1 MKRSTLLLLVLCM
14 LTIQLSAQ
22 HKNPEKEKQA
32 AQQATKPSTTSLEK
46 IITQKSDSYV
56 VTNENVSKKSG
67 IRHVYL
73 RQAIN
78 GLEVYG
84 TESSVHFDKTGKVLT
99 EHNKF
104 LADVQA
110 TLKNSAQG
118 IDARAAIA
126 AVANQMGYKISN
138 LQEIKSI
145 GGKNKA
151 AVFNKADISLVDI
164 PVKLMYY
171 YREGIGTQLV
181 WELSIAE
188 KTSTDWWNFRVD
200 AVTGKIIDKENWT
213 VSCNIMDGHNEHFH
227 GEEAV
232 AIPTMIGPL
241 NENEATKK
249 YNKTSKNIV
258 SEVVPALVGGYRVY
272 AMPTESP
279 NHGPRT
285 LQNNPDNATAS
296 PFGWHDTNG
305 VAGPEFTVTTGNNV
319 DAHKGS
325 DRPDGTASLI
335 FDFPI
340 DLNQNPASN
349 TAPYI
354 TNLFYW
360 NNIVH
365 DVLYQYGFDEVSGNF
380 QENNYGNGGAGSDSV
395 NANAQASG
403 NCNANFGTPADGS
416 NPTMNMFLCNNST
429 PSHDGDLDA
438 GVIVHEYGHGV
449 SNRLT
454 GGPSNVG
461 CLNNQEQMGEG
472 WSDIYG
478 LILTIEPGDTGT
490 DARGVGTYL
499 LGQPITGNGVRT
511 QRYSTDFAVNN
522 HTYNDIITAVAP
534 HGVGEVWA
542 TMLWD
547 MTWGIIGTD
556 GFDPDVYNGTA
567 GNNVSL
573 ALITEGLKLQ
583 PCSPG
588 FVDGR
593 DAILAAD
600 QALYGG
606 AHICTIWEAFAR
618 RGLGYSAN
626 QGSSGSKTDG
636 TEAFDLPPTFSGL
649 DTVDE
654 VCLSDGIQTG
664 LSGGNPNGG
673 VYSGA
678 GVTDDGNGMTFTFDP
693 TVGGP
698 GLVTVTYT
706 VNDFCTGTPT
716 AITDD
721 INVTNDPPEIVCM
734 GSGNIPM
741 TGSQSSSPGTAIPDN
756 NPTGVTVTMNVT
768 ENVSMTDLDVN
779 LNISHTW
786 VGDLIVTIKS
796 PTGTIA
802 TIIDRPG
809 VPATTFGCD
818 GNNIVATLDDEAAAP
833 VENVCA
839 GSVPTISG
847 SFTPNNPLSIFDG
860 ENTMGI
866 WELTVSD
873 NVGSDTGTINSWGI
887 DYDYEV
893 IAPVLDVTLDGSG
906 NATVNAEDL
915 LYSVSVDCGGYTVLA
930 GSPLAATVSFTCS
943 DTGLNTVAVEV
954 TNDNGAVST
963 CSAIVNVI
971 GSGGGGGGPFVCP
984 GDITQDND
992 PGICGAVVTYTVES
1006 PSGGCGGGS
1015 GPLAT
1020 GVATLELI
1028 SSAGGTGNRSGVSY
1042 NPSAD
1047 RYYSVNAG
1055 SSGYPVDC
1063 FDGTTGAIISNITS
1077 GFDYRGAWWNPSLNQ
1092 SEGNGFDIAGVV
1104 LTNLAGDCPNGT
1116 TTPILPVN
1124 QPDGQSCGDLDY
1136 DNNEII
1142 YYNASSITQVDRAT
1156 GTTNATLAL
1165 SGTPGGSAYALNSVG
1180 YTGVVGYEYAI
1191 YDNTTQSVHLYDRA
1205 TGAYAAAS
1213 SIGLTTTNYGF
1224 AYENGQAWIYNN
1236 NRWNGFTIFAAASGT
1251 ITQTAGLP
1259 SGSTFPVGT
1268 TTNTFEYDDGI
1279 NPVQT
1284 CSFDVTINDAEVPV
1298 ITCPGDITVDNDPGV
1313 CGALVNY
1320 TVTTSDNCSSGSSNS
1335 ITYTYTGSVETF
1347 TVPPGVTSISIEA
1360 WGASGQD
1367 FTVEQYT
1374 PSTGGLGGYASG
1386 DLTVTPGDIISIY
1399 VGGAGADNSAGYNG
1413 GGLGGYG
1420 TPSDGWA
1427 GRAGSGGGASDVR
1440 IGAATLTDR
1449 VLVAGGGGGGG
1460 RDYVNG
1466 TCQPCGMGGNGGDG
1480 GALIG
1485 IDGQDPTDP
1494 IYGFYFNPGAAGK
1507 GGTQATGGAGGDGP
1521 QGPDGMP
1528 GVLGVGGIGID
1539 GVYSLASGGGGGG
1552 YYGGGSGAGAD
1563 TGSGAAGAGGAGGSS
1578 YIDGVDNGVTLA
1590 GVRSGDGEIVIS
1602 YETLLLTQTA
1612 GLPSGSTFPVG
1623 TTTNTFVVTDGAG
1636 NTATCSFDVIVN
1648 DVEVPAITCP
1658 GNITQD
1664 NDPGICG
1671 AVITYT
1677 APVGT
1682 DNCSG
1687 STTVQTAGL
1696 ASGATFPVGTTTNTF
1711 VVTDASGNTATCS
1724 FDITINDNEAPVANC
1739 AAPFTIQLDANGM
1752 ASITATDID
1761 NGSTDNCA
1769 IASTSIDVTD
1779 FTCADV
1785 GPNTVTLTVTD
1796 VNGNS
1801 STCTT
1806 VVTVEDNVAPIAV
1819 CQNITVY
1826 LDATGNVSIVAG
1838 DVDGGSTDACGIANT
1853 SIDIT
1858 DFTCA
1863 DLGPNNVT
1871 LTVTDVNGNTSTCI
1885 AVVTVED
1892 DIPPTIACPADV
1904 TANTD
1909 LGMCSAIVNFPMA
1922 IGFDNCS
1929 VTVSQTGGLASGS
1942 AFPVGVNTVEFTAT
1956 DGSGNTAVC
1965 SFTITVVDNE
1975 APTMVCQNI
1984 TIQLDEFGNAS
1995 ITAAD
2000 VDGGSTDNCGIAS
2013 MSVSPSTFDCS
2024 DVGDNPVVLTVTD
2037 IHGNSN
2043 TCTAIVTVEDV
2054 TPPVAVCQNITVELD
2069 PVTGTV
2075 TITGADVDGGS
2086 TDACGIGSYDLDID
2100 TFDCSNIGDNTV
2112 VLTVTDV
2119 NGNVS
2124 TCTAIVTV
2132 EDNTNP
2138 ELVCQDFTLE
2148 LGPDGTAM
2156 LDPNDVI
2163 ASNTDNCG
2171 IATVAVDINEFS
2183 CADIGTPVTVQVF
2196 ASDVN
2201 GNLSTCT
2208 AVVTVVDLLAPVLTC
2223 PADQTVDPGPGNLFY
2238 IVPDYFATG
2247 EATAIDNCTDP
2258 VTILSQSPAAGTPLS
2273 DGVYTITLTAED
2285 EYGNVSTCTFELTIE
2300 SILGVGDHSNDFGSL
2315 QMYPN
2320 PAKNTVTIGN
2330 PQSLSLESLSIF
2342 DIRGRMVKS
2351 IDLRSMGTQ
2360 KTIDVSEMAA
2370 ATYLVIIQGENGQT
2384 TKRLIKE

>member
-1 MKRSTLLLLVLCM
+1 MKKSKLLLMLFCM
-14 LTIQLSAQ
+14 LTLQLSAQ

-32 AQQATKPSTTSLEK
+32 AQQATKASTASLEK
-46 IITQKSDSYV
+46 LIAQKSNAYV

-110 TLKNSAQG
+110 TLKNSVQG

-241 NENEATKK
+241 NEKEATKK

-258 SEVVPALVGGYRVY
+258 SEVAPALVGGYRVY

-325 DRPDGTASLI
+325 DRPNGTAALI
-335 FDFPI
+335 FDFAI
-340 DLNQNPASN
+340 DLNQNPALN

-567 GNNVSL
+567 GNNVALS
-573 ALITEGLKLQ
+573 LITEGLKLQ

-593 DAILAAD
+593 DAIIAAD

-649 DTVDE
+649 DTIDE

-768 ENVSMTDLDVN
+768 ENVSITDLDVN

-796 PTGTIA
+796 PAGTTA
-802 TIIDRPG
+802 TIVDRPG
-809 VPATTFGCD
+809 RTTTGAGCS
-818 GNNIVATLDDEAAAP
+818 GNDILATLDDEAATP

-839 GSVPTISG
+839 ASVPTING

-860 ENTMGI
+860 ESTMGL

-873 NVGSDTGTINSWGI
+873 NAGADTGTINSWGI
-887 DYDYEV
+887 DYDYE
-893 IAPVLDVTLDGSG
+893 ITAPVLDVTLDSSG

-930 GSPLAATVSFTCS
+930 GSPLAATVSFNCS
-943 DTGLNTVAVEV
+943 DTGLNTVPVEV
-954 TNDNGAVST
+954 TNDSGATAT

-971 GSGGGGGGPFVCP
+971 GGGGGGPSSIICP
-984 GDITQDND
+984 SDISQDND
-992 PGICGAVVTYTVES
+992 LGVCEAAVTVPQPTVTNGCSGSESALNFDGVNDQVDMPLPTVFDDIANNDITIEVWVNPQTAVFS
-1006 PSGGCGGGS
+1006 RILFAQKTASNFMSLSYSGS
-1015 GPLAT
+1015 GQIFFYINNTIGVNTNTSIPLNT
-1020 GVATLELI
+1020 WTHVA
-1028 SSAGGTGNRSGVSY
+1028 AR
-1042 NPSAD
+1042 
-1047 RYYSVNAG
+1047 
-1055 SSGYPVDC
+1055 
-1063 FDGTTGAIISNITS
+1063 
-1077 GFDYRGAWWNPSLNQ
+1077 W
-1092 SEGNGFDIAGVV
+1092 
-1104 LTNLAGDCPNGT
+1104 
-1116 TTPILPVN
+1116 
-1124 QPDGQSCGDLDY
+1124 
-1136 DNNEII
+1136 
-1142 YYNASSITQVDRAT
+1142 
-1156 GTTNATLAL
+1156 NAT
-1165 SGTPGGSAYALNSVG
+1165 
-1180 YTGVVGYEYAI
+1180 
-1191 YDNTTQSVHLYDRA
+1191 
-1205 TGAYAAAS
+1205 
-1213 SIGLTTTNYGF
+1213 
-1224 AYENGQAWIYNN
+1224 
-1236 NRWNGFTIFAAASGT
+1236 
-1251 ITQTAGLP
+1251 TQTADVFFNGVIQVTLNGGSSTTGTDNKMTIGSRTNSAQFFPGTLDEIRIWDILRSDMEIFTDFNSCVSETASGLVAYYKLDDNT
-1259 SGSTFPVGT
+1259 GSTIVSDSTVNGYDGTLVNMDPATDWVNGQVSCNSYTLVNDYNNSADASDTYPVGT
-1268 TTNTFEYDDGI
+1268 TTVLWSLLDG
-1279 NPVQT
+1279 
-1284 CSFDVTINDAEVPV
+1284 
-1298 ITCPGDITVDNDPGV
+1298 
-1313 CGALVNY
+1313 
-1320 TVTTSDNCSSGSSNS
+1320 
-1335 ITYTYTGSVETF
+1335 
-1347 TVPPGVTSISIEA
+1347 
-1360 WGASGQD
+1360 
-1367 FTVEQYT
+1367 
-1374 PSTGGLGGYASG
+1374 
-1386 DLTVTPGDIISIY
+1386 
-1399 VGGAGADNSAGYNG
+1399 
-1413 GGLGGYG
+1413 
-1420 TPSDGWA
+1420 
-1427 GRAGSGGGASDVR
+1427 
-1440 IGAATLTDR
+1440 
-1449 VLVAGGGGGGG
+1449 
-1460 RDYVNG
+1460 
-1466 TCQPCGMGGNGGDG
+1466 
-1480 GALIG
+1480 
-1485 IDGQDPTDP
+1485 
-1494 IYGFYFNPGAAGK
+1494 
-1507 GGTQATGGAGGDGP
+1507 
-1521 QGPDGMP
+1521 
-1528 GVLGVGGIGID
+1528 
-1539 GVYSLASGGGGGG
+1539 
-1552 YYGGGSGAGAD
+1552 
-1563 TGSGAAGAGGAGGSS
+1563 
-1578 YIDGVDNGVTLA
+1578 
-1590 GVRSGDGEIVIS
+1590 
-1602 YETLLLTQTA
+1602 
-1612 GLPSGSTFPVG
+1612 
-1623 TTTNTFVVTDGAG
+1623 
-1636 NTATCSFDVIVN
+1636 
-1648 DVEVPAITCP
+1648 
-1658 GNITQD
+1658 
-1664 NDPGICG
+1664 
-1671 AVITYT
+1671 
-1677 APVGT
+1677 
-1682 DNCSG
+1682 
-1687 STTVQTAGL
+1687 
-1696 ASGATFPVGTTTNTF
+1696 
-1711 VVTDASGNTATCS
+1711 SGNTIDSCS
-1724 FDITINDNEAPVANC
+1724 MDITINDNEAPVANC
-1739 AAPFTIQLDANGM
+1739 AAPFTVQLDANGM
-1752 ASITATDID
+1752 ASITAADVD
-1761 NGSTDNCA
+1761 NGSADNCA
-1769 IASTSIDVTD
+1769 VASTSIDVTD

-1806 VVTVEDNVAPIAV
+1806 VVTVEDNVAPTAV
-1819 CQNITVY
+1819 CQNITVF
-1826 LDATGNVSIVAG
+1826 LDATGNVSIAAA
-1838 DVDGGSTDACGIANT
+1838 DVDGGSTDACGIATT

-1892 DIPPTIACPADV
+1892 DIPPTIACPADITV
-1904 TANTD
+1904 NNDA
-1909 LGMCSAIVNFPMA
+1909 GMCGAIVNFPVA
-1922 IGFDNCS
+1922 AGFDNCS

-1956 DGSGNTAVC
+1956 DGSGNTEVC
-1965 SFTITVVDNE
+1965 SFTVTVVDNE

-1995 ITAAD
+1995 IIAAD
-2000 VDGGSTDNCGIAS
+2000 VDGGSIDNCGIAS
-2013 MSVSPSTFDCS
+2013 LSVSPSTFDCS

-2054 TPPVAVCQNITVELD
+2054 TPPLAVCQNITVELD
-2069 PVTGTV
+2069 PVTGTI
-2075 TITGADVDGGS
+2075 TITGADLDGGS
-2086 TDACGIGSYDLDID
+2086 TDACGIDTYTLDID
-2100 TFDCSNIGDNTV
+2100 TFDCSNVGENTV

-2119 NGNVS
+2119 NGNIS

-2148 LGPDGTAM
+2148 LGADGTAT

-2171 IATVAVDINEFS
+2171 IGTIAVDITEFS
-2183 CADIGTPVTVQVF
+2183 CADIGAPITVQVF

-2208 AVVTVVDLLAPVLTC
+2208 AVVTVVDLLAPEITC
-2223 PADQTVDPGPGNLFY
+2223 PADQTVDPGAGNLFY
-2238 IVPDYFATG
+2238 ILPDYFATG

-2258 VTILSQSPAAGTPLS
+2258 VTILSQDPVAGTPLS

-2285 EYGNVSTCTFELTIE
+2285 EYGNISTCTFELTVMTV
-2300 SILGVGDHSNDFGSL
+2300 LGADDHNAGLGSV

-2320 PAKNTVTIGN
+2320 PAKHTVMIGN
-2330 PQSLSLESLSIF
+2330 PASLSLENLRIF
-2342 DIRGRMVKS
+2342 DIRGRMVKT
-2351 IDLRSMGTQ
+2351 IDLRNMGAE
-2360 KTIDVSEMAA
+2360 KAIDVSEMAS
-2370 ATYLVIIQGENGQT
+2370 ATYLVVIQSENGEI

>member
-1 MKRSTLLLLVLCM
+1 
-14 LTIQLSAQ
+14 
-22 HKNPEKEKQA
+22 
-32 AQQATKPSTTSLEK
+32 
-46 IITQKSDSYV
+46 
-56 VTNENVSKKSG
+56 
-67 IRHVYL
+67 
-73 RQAIN
+73 
-78 GLEVYG
+78 
-84 TESSVHFDKTGKVLT
+84 
-99 EHNKF
+99 
-104 LADVQA
+104 
-110 TLKNSAQG
+110 
-118 IDARAAIA
+118 
-126 AVANQMGYKISN
+126 
-138 LQEIKSI
+138 
-145 GGKNKA
+145 
-151 AVFNKADISLVDI
+151 
-164 PVKLMYY
+164 
-171 YREGIGTQLV
+171 
-181 WELSIAE
+181 
-188 KTSTDWWNFRVD
+188 
-200 AVTGKIIDKENWT
+200 
-213 VSCNIMDGHNEHFH
+213 
-227 GEEAV
+227 
-232 AIPTMIGPL
+232 
-241 NENEATKK
+241 
-249 YNKTSKNIV
+249 
-258 SEVVPALVGGYRVY
+258 
-272 AMPTESP
+272 
-279 NHGPRT
+279 
-285 LQNNPDNATAS
+285 
-296 PFGWHDTNG
+296 
-305 VAGPEFTVTTGNNV
+305 
-319 DAHKGS
+319 
-325 DRPDGTASLI
+325 
-335 FDFPI
+335 
-340 DLNQNPASN
+340 
-349 TAPYI
+349 
-354 TNLFYW
+354 
-360 NNIVH
+360 
-365 DVLYQYGFDEVSGNF
+365 LYQYGFDEVSGNF

-567 GNNVSL
+567 GNNVALS
-573 ALITEGLKLQ
+573 LITEGLKLQ

-593 DAILAAD
+593 DAIIAAD

-649 DTVDE
+649 DTIDE

-768 ENVSMTDLDVN
+768 ENVSITDLDVN

-796 PTGTIA
+796 PAGTTA
-802 TIIDRPG
+802 TIVDRPG
-809 VPATTFGCD
+809 RTTTGAGCS
-818 GNNIVATLDDEAAAP
+818 GNDILATLDDEAATP

-839 GSVPTISG
+839 ASVPTING

-860 ENTMGI
+860 ESTMGL

-873 NVGSDTGTINSWGI
+873 NAGADTGTINSWGI
-887 DYDYEV
+887 DYDYE
-893 IAPVLDVTLDGSG
+893 ITAPVLDVTLDSSG

-930 GSPLAATVSFTCS
+930 GSPLAATVSFNCS
-943 DTGLNTVAVEV
+943 DTGLNTVPVEV
-954 TNDNGAVST
+954 TNDSGATAT

-971 GSGGGGGGPFVCP
+971 GGGGGGPSSIICP
-984 GDITQDND
+984 SDISQDND
-992 PGICGAVVTYTVES
+992 LGVCEAAVTVPQPTVTNGCSGSESALNFDGVNDQVDMPLPTVFDDIANNDITIEVWVNPQTAVFS
-1006 PSGGCGGGS
+1006 RILFAQKTASNFMSLSYSGSGQIFFYINNTIGVNTNTSIPLNTWTHVAARWNATTQTADVFFNGVIQVTLNGGS
-1015 GPLAT
+1015 STT
-1020 GVATLELI
+1020 GTDNKMTIGSRTNSAQFFPGTLDEIRIWDILRSDMEIFTDFNSCVSETASGLVAYYKLDDN
-1028 SSAGGTGNRSGVSY
+1028 TGSTIVSD
-1042 NPSAD
+1042 ST
-1047 RYYSVNAG
+1047 VN
-1055 SSGYPVDC
+1055 GY
-1063 FDGTTGAIISNITS
+1063 DGT
-1077 GFDYRGAWWNPSLNQ
+1077 L
-1092 SEGNGFDIAGVV
+1092 
-1104 LTNLAGDCPNGT
+1104 
-1116 TTPILPVN
+1116 VN
-1124 QPDGQSCGDLDY
+1124 MDP
-1136 DNNEII
+1136 
-1142 YYNASSITQVDRAT
+1142 AT
-1156 GTTNATLAL
+1156 DW
-1165 SGTPGGSAYALNSVG
+1165 V
-1180 YTGVVGYEYAI
+1180 
-1191 YDNTTQSVHLYDRA
+1191 
-1205 TGAYAAAS
+1205 
-1213 SIGLTTTNYGF
+1213 
-1224 AYENGQAWIYNN
+1224 NGQVSCNSYTLVNDYNN
-1236 NRWNGFTIFAAASGT
+1236 SSDASGT
-1251 ITQTAGLP
+1251 Y
-1259 SGSTFPVGT
+1259 PVGT
-1268 TTNTFEYDDGI
+1268 TTVLWSLLDG
-1279 NPVQT
+1279 
-1284 CSFDVTINDAEVPV
+1284 
-1298 ITCPGDITVDNDPGV
+1298 
-1313 CGALVNY
+1313 
-1320 TVTTSDNCSSGSSNS
+1320 
-1335 ITYTYTGSVETF
+1335 
-1347 TVPPGVTSISIEA
+1347 
-1360 WGASGQD
+1360 
-1367 FTVEQYT
+1367 
-1374 PSTGGLGGYASG
+1374 
-1386 DLTVTPGDIISIY
+1386 
-1399 VGGAGADNSAGYNG
+1399 
-1413 GGLGGYG
+1413 
-1420 TPSDGWA
+1420 
-1427 GRAGSGGGASDVR
+1427 
-1440 IGAATLTDR
+1440 
-1449 VLVAGGGGGGG
+1449 
-1460 RDYVNG
+1460 
-1466 TCQPCGMGGNGGDG
+1466 
-1480 GALIG
+1480 
-1485 IDGQDPTDP
+1485 
-1494 IYGFYFNPGAAGK
+1494 
-1507 GGTQATGGAGGDGP
+1507 
-1521 QGPDGMP
+1521 
-1528 GVLGVGGIGID
+1528 
-1539 GVYSLASGGGGGG
+1539 
-1552 YYGGGSGAGAD
+1552 
-1563 TGSGAAGAGGAGGSS
+1563 
-1578 YIDGVDNGVTLA
+1578 
-1590 GVRSGDGEIVIS
+1590 
-1602 YETLLLTQTA
+1602 
-1612 GLPSGSTFPVG
+1612 
-1623 TTTNTFVVTDGAG
+1623 
-1636 NTATCSFDVIVN
+1636 
-1648 DVEVPAITCP
+1648 
-1658 GNITQD
+1658 
-1664 NDPGICG
+1664 
-1671 AVITYT
+1671 
-1677 APVGT
+1677 
-1682 DNCSG
+1682 
-1687 STTVQTAGL
+1687 
-1696 ASGATFPVGTTTNTF
+1696 
-1711 VVTDASGNTATCS
+1711 SGNTIDSCS
-1724 FDITINDNEAPVANC
+1724 MDITINDNEAPVANC

-1752 ASITATDID
+1752 ASITAADVD
-1761 NGSTDNCA
+1761 NGSADNCA
-1769 IASTSIDVTD
+1769 VASTSIDVTD

-1806 VVTVEDNVAPIAV
+1806 VVTVEDNVAPTAV
-1819 CQNITVY
+1819 CQNITVF
-1826 LDATGNVSIVAG
+1826 LDATGNVSIAAA
-1838 DVDGGSTDACGIANT
+1838 DVDGGSADACGIATT

-1892 DIPPTIACPADV
+1892 DIPPTIACPADITV
-1904 TANTD
+1904 NNDA
-1909 LGMCSAIVNFPMA
+1909 GMCGAIVNFPVA
-1922 IGFDNCS
+1922 VGFDNCS

-1942 AFPVGVNTVEFTAT
+1942 AFPVGVSTVEFTAT
-1956 DGSGNTAVC
+1956 DGSGNTEVC

-1995 ITAAD
+1995 IIAAD
-2000 VDGGSTDNCGIAS
+2000 VDGGSIDNCGIAS
-2013 MSVSPSTFDCS
+2013 LSVSPSTFDCS

-2054 TPPVAVCQNITVELD
+2054 TPPLAVCQNITVELD
-2069 PVTGTV
+2069 PVTGTI
-2075 TITGADVDGGS
+2075 TITGADLDGGS
-2086 TDACGIGSYDLDID
+2086 TDACGIDTYTLDID
-2100 TFDCSNIGDNTV
+2100 TFDCSNVGENTV

-2119 NGNVS
+2119 NGNIS

-2148 LGPDGTAM
+2148 LGADGTAT

-2171 IATVAVDINEFS
+2171 IGTIAVDITEFS
-2183 CADIGTPVTVQVF
+2183 CADIGAPITVQVF

-2208 AVVTVVDLLAPVLTC
+2208 AVVTVVDLLAPEITC
-2223 PADQTVDPGPGNLFY
+2223 PADQTVDPGAGNLFY
-2238 IVPDYFATG
+2238 ILPDYFATG

-2258 VTILSQSPAAGTPLS
+2258 VTILSQDPVAGTPLS

-2285 EYGNVSTCTFELTIE
+2285 EYGNISTCTFELTVMTV
-2300 SILGVGDHSNDFGSL
+2300 LGADDHNAGLGSV

-2320 PAKNTVTIGN
+2320 PAKHTVMIGN
-2330 PQSLSLESLSIF
+2330 PASLSLENLRIF
-2342 DIRGRMVKS
+2342 DIRGRMVKT
-2351 IDLRSMGTQ
+2351 IDLRNMGAE
-2360 KTIDVSEMAA
+2360 KAIDVSEMAS
-2370 ATYLVIIQGENGQT
+2370 ATYLVVIQSENGEI

>member
-1 MKRSTLLLLVLCM
+1 MKKSKLLLMLFCM
-14 LTIQLSAQ
+14 LALQLSAQ

-32 AQQATKPSTTSLEK
+32 AQQATKPSTASLEK
-46 IITQKSDSYV
+46 LIAQKSNAYV
-56 VTNENVSKKSG
+56 VTNENVSKKSD

-99 EHNKF
+99 EHNNF
-104 LADVQA
+104 LTDVQA
-110 TLKNSAQG
+110 TLKNSSQG
-118 IDARAAIA
+118 LDARAAIA

-138 LQEIKSI
+138 LREIKSI

-171 YREGIGTQLV
+171 YREGVGTQLV

-241 NENEATKK
+241 NEKEATKK

-258 SEVVPALVGGYRVY
+258 SEVAPALVGGYRVY

-325 DRPDGTASLI
+325 DRPNGTAALI
-335 FDFPI
+335 FDFAI
-340 DLNQNPASN
+340 DLNQNPALN

-567 GNNVSL
+567 GNNVALS
-573 ALITEGLKLQ
+573 LITEGLKLQ

-593 DAILAAD
+593 DAIIAAD

-649 DTVDE
+649 DTIDE

-768 ENVSMTDLDVN
+768 ENVSITDLDVN

-796 PTGTIA
+796 PAGTTA
-802 TIIDRPG
+802 TIVDRPG
-809 VPATTFGCD
+809 RTTTGAGCS
-818 GNNIVATLDDEAAAP
+818 GNDILATLDDEAATP

-839 GSVPTISG
+839 ASVPTING

-860 ENTMGI
+860 ESTMGL

-873 NVGSDTGTINSWGI
+873 NAGADTGTINSWGI
-887 DYDYEV
+887 DYDYE
-893 IAPVLDVTLDGSG
+893 ITAPVLDVTLDSSG

-930 GSPLAATVSFTCS
+930 GSPLAATVSFNCS
-943 DTGLNTVAVEV
+943 DTGLNTVPVEV
-954 TNDNGAVST
+954 TNDSGATAT

-971 GSGGGGGGPFVCP
+971 GGGGGGPSSIICP
-984 GDITQDND
+984 SDISQDND
-992 PGICGAVVTYTVES
+992 LGVCEAAVTVPQPTVTNGCSGSESALNFDGVNDQVDMPLPTVFDDIANNDITIEVWVNPQTAVFS
-1006 PSGGCGGGS
+1006 RILFAQKTASNFMSLSYSGS
-1015 GPLAT
+1015 GQIFFYINNTIGVNTNTSIPLNT
-1020 GVATLELI
+1020 WTHVA
-1028 SSAGGTGNRSGVSY
+1028 AR
-1042 NPSAD
+1042 
-1047 RYYSVNAG
+1047 
-1055 SSGYPVDC
+1055 
-1063 FDGTTGAIISNITS
+1063 
-1077 GFDYRGAWWNPSLNQ
+1077 W
-1092 SEGNGFDIAGVV
+1092 
-1104 LTNLAGDCPNGT
+1104 
-1116 TTPILPVN
+1116 
-1124 QPDGQSCGDLDY
+1124 
-1136 DNNEII
+1136 
-1142 YYNASSITQVDRAT
+1142 
-1156 GTTNATLAL
+1156 NAT
-1165 SGTPGGSAYALNSVG
+1165 
-1180 YTGVVGYEYAI
+1180 
-1191 YDNTTQSVHLYDRA
+1191 
-1205 TGAYAAAS
+1205 
-1213 SIGLTTTNYGF
+1213 
-1224 AYENGQAWIYNN
+1224 
-1236 NRWNGFTIFAAASGT
+1236 
-1251 ITQTAGLP
+1251 TQTADVFFNGVIQVTLNGGSSTTGTDNKMTIGSRTNSAQFFPGTLDEIRIWDILRSDMEIFTDFNSCVSETASGLVAYYKLDDNT
-1259 SGSTFPVGT
+1259 GSTIVSDSTVSGYDGTLVNMDPATDWVNGQVSCNSYTLVNDYNNSADASDTYPVGT
-1268 TTNTFEYDDGI
+1268 TTVLWSLLDG
-1279 NPVQT
+1279 
-1284 CSFDVTINDAEVPV
+1284 
-1298 ITCPGDITVDNDPGV
+1298 
-1313 CGALVNY
+1313 
-1320 TVTTSDNCSSGSSNS
+1320 
-1335 ITYTYTGSVETF
+1335 
-1347 TVPPGVTSISIEA
+1347 
-1360 WGASGQD
+1360 
-1367 FTVEQYT
+1367 
-1374 PSTGGLGGYASG
+1374 
-1386 DLTVTPGDIISIY
+1386 
-1399 VGGAGADNSAGYNG
+1399 
-1413 GGLGGYG
+1413 
-1420 TPSDGWA
+1420 
-1427 GRAGSGGGASDVR
+1427 
-1440 IGAATLTDR
+1440 
-1449 VLVAGGGGGGG
+1449 
-1460 RDYVNG
+1460 
-1466 TCQPCGMGGNGGDG
+1466 
-1480 GALIG
+1480 
-1485 IDGQDPTDP
+1485 
-1494 IYGFYFNPGAAGK
+1494 
-1507 GGTQATGGAGGDGP
+1507 
-1521 QGPDGMP
+1521 
-1528 GVLGVGGIGID
+1528 
-1539 GVYSLASGGGGGG
+1539 
-1552 YYGGGSGAGAD
+1552 
-1563 TGSGAAGAGGAGGSS
+1563 
-1578 YIDGVDNGVTLA
+1578 
-1590 GVRSGDGEIVIS
+1590 
-1602 YETLLLTQTA
+1602 
-1612 GLPSGSTFPVG
+1612 
-1623 TTTNTFVVTDGAG
+1623 
-1636 NTATCSFDVIVN
+1636 
-1648 DVEVPAITCP
+1648 
-1658 GNITQD
+1658 
-1664 NDPGICG
+1664 
-1671 AVITYT
+1671 
-1677 APVGT
+1677 
-1682 DNCSG
+1682 
-1687 STTVQTAGL
+1687 
-1696 ASGATFPVGTTTNTF
+1696 
-1711 VVTDASGNTATCS
+1711 SGNTIDSCS
-1724 FDITINDNEAPVANC
+1724 MDITINDNEAPVANC
-1739 AAPFTIQLDANGM
+1739 AAPFTVQLDANGM
-1752 ASITATDID
+1752 ASITAADVD
-1761 NGSTDNCA
+1761 NGSADNCA
-1769 IASTSIDVTD
+1769 VASTSIDVTD

-1806 VVTVEDNVAPIAV
+1806 VVTVEDNVAPTAV
-1819 CQNITVY
+1819 CQNITVF
-1826 LDATGNVSIVAG
+1826 LDATGNVSIAAA
-1838 DVDGGSTDACGIANT
+1838 DVDGGSTDACGIATT

-1892 DIPPTIACPADV
+1892 DIPPTIACPADITV
-1904 TANTD
+1904 NNDA
-1909 LGMCSAIVNFPMA
+1909 GMCGAIVNFPVA
-1922 IGFDNCS
+1922 AGFDNCS

-1956 DGSGNTAVC
+1956 DGSGNTEVC
-1965 SFTITVVDNE
+1965 SFTVTVVDNE

-1995 ITAAD
+1995 IIAAD
-2000 VDGGSTDNCGIAS
+2000 VDGGSIDNCGIAS
-2013 MSVSPSTFDCS
+2013 LSVSPSTFDCS

-2054 TPPVAVCQNITVELD
+2054 TPPLAVCQNITVELD
-2069 PVTGTV
+2069 PVTGTI
-2075 TITGADVDGGS
+2075 TITGADLDGGS
-2086 TDACGIGSYDLDID
+2086 TDACGIDTYTLDID
-2100 TFDCSNIGDNTV
+2100 TFDCSNVGENTV

-2119 NGNVS
+2119 NGNIS

-2148 LGPDGTAM
+2148 LGADGTAT

-2171 IATVAVDINEFS
+2171 IGTIAVDITEFS
-2183 CADIGTPVTVQVF
+2183 CADIGAPITVQVF

-2208 AVVTVVDLLAPVLTC
+2208 AVVTVVDLLAPEITC
-2223 PADQTVDPGPGNLFY
+2223 PADQTVDPGAGNLFY
-2238 IVPDYFATG
+2238 ILPDYFATG

-2258 VTILSQSPAAGTPLS
+2258 VTILSQDPVAGTPLS

-2285 EYGNVSTCTFELTIE
+2285 EYGNISTCTFELTVMTV
-2300 SILGVGDHSNDFGSL
+2300 LGADDHNAGLGSV

-2320 PAKNTVTIGN
+2320 PAKHTVMIGN
-2330 PQSLSLESLSIF
+2330 PASLSLENLRIF
-2342 DIRGRMVKS
+2342 DIRGRMVKT
-2351 IDLRSMGTQ
+2351 IDLRNMGAE
-2360 KTIDVSEMAA
+2360 KAIDVSEMAS
-2370 ATYLVIIQGENGQT
+2370 ATYLVVIQSENGEI

>member
-1 MKRSTLLLLVLCM
+1 MKKSKLLLMLFCM
-14 LTIQLSAQ
+14 LTLQLSAQ

-32 AQQATKPSTTSLEK
+32 AQQATKASTASLEK
-46 IITQKSDSYV
+46 LIAQKSNAYV

-110 TLKNSAQG
+110 TLKNSSQG
-118 IDARAAIA
+118 IDARVAIA

-241 NENEATKK
+241 NEKEATKK

-258 SEVVPALVGGYRVY
+258 SEVAPALVGGYRVY

-325 DRPDGTASLI
+325 DRPNGTAALI
-335 FDFPI
+335 FDFAI

-567 GNNVSL
+567 GNNVALS
-573 ALITEGLKLQ
+573 LITEGLKLQ

-593 DAILAAD
+593 DAIIAAD

-649 DTVDE
+649 DTIDE

-741 TGSQSSSPGTAIPDN
+741 TGSRSSSPGTAIPDN

-768 ENVSMTDLDVN
+768 ENVSITDLDVN

-796 PTGTIA
+796 PAGTTA
-802 TIIDRPG
+802 TIVDRPG
-809 VPATTFGCD
+809 RTTTGAGCS
-818 GNNIVATLDDEAAAP
+818 GNDILATLDDEAATP

-839 GSVPTISG
+839 ASVPTING

-860 ENTMGI
+860 ESTMGL

-873 NVGSDTGTINSWGI
+873 NAGADTGTINSWGI
-887 DYDYEV
+887 DYDYE
-893 IAPVLDVTLDGSG
+893 ITAPVLDVTLDSSG

-930 GSPLAATVSFTCS
+930 GSPLAATVSFNCS
-943 DTGLNTVAVEV
+943 DTGLNTVPVEV
-954 TNDNGAVST
+954 TNDSGATAT

-971 GSGGGGGGPFVCP
+971 GGGGGGPSSIICP
-984 GDITQDND
+984 SDISQDND
-992 PGICGAVVTYTVES
+992 LGVCEAAVTVPQPTVTNGCSGSESALNFDGVNDQVDMPLPTVFDDIANNDITIEVWVNPQTAVFS
-1006 PSGGCGGGS
+1006 RILFAQKTASNFMSLSYSGS
-1015 GPLAT
+1015 GQIFFYINNTIGVNTNTSIPLNT
-1020 GVATLELI
+1020 WTHVA
-1028 SSAGGTGNRSGVSY
+1028 AR
-1042 NPSAD
+1042 
-1047 RYYSVNAG
+1047 
-1055 SSGYPVDC
+1055 
-1063 FDGTTGAIISNITS
+1063 
-1077 GFDYRGAWWNPSLNQ
+1077 W
-1092 SEGNGFDIAGVV
+1092 
-1104 LTNLAGDCPNGT
+1104 
-1116 TTPILPVN
+1116 
-1124 QPDGQSCGDLDY
+1124 
-1136 DNNEII
+1136 
-1142 YYNASSITQVDRAT
+1142 
-1156 GTTNATLAL
+1156 NAT
-1165 SGTPGGSAYALNSVG
+1165 
-1180 YTGVVGYEYAI
+1180 
-1191 YDNTTQSVHLYDRA
+1191 
-1205 TGAYAAAS
+1205 
-1213 SIGLTTTNYGF
+1213 
-1224 AYENGQAWIYNN
+1224 
-1236 NRWNGFTIFAAASGT
+1236 
-1251 ITQTAGLP
+1251 TQTADVFFNGVIQVTLNGGSSTTGTDNKMTIGSRTNSAQFFPGTLDEIRIWDILRSDMEIFTDFNSCVSETASGLVAYYKLDDNT
-1259 SGSTFPVGT
+1259 GSTIVSDSTVNGYDGTLVNMDPATDWVNGQVSCNSYTLVNDYNNSADASDTYPVGT
-1268 TTNTFEYDDGI
+1268 TTVLWSLLDG
-1279 NPVQT
+1279 
-1284 CSFDVTINDAEVPV
+1284 
-1298 ITCPGDITVDNDPGV
+1298 
-1313 CGALVNY
+1313 
-1320 TVTTSDNCSSGSSNS
+1320 
-1335 ITYTYTGSVETF
+1335 
-1347 TVPPGVTSISIEA
+1347 
-1360 WGASGQD
+1360 
-1367 FTVEQYT
+1367 
-1374 PSTGGLGGYASG
+1374 
-1386 DLTVTPGDIISIY
+1386 
-1399 VGGAGADNSAGYNG
+1399 
-1413 GGLGGYG
+1413 
-1420 TPSDGWA
+1420 
-1427 GRAGSGGGASDVR
+1427 
-1440 IGAATLTDR
+1440 
-1449 VLVAGGGGGGG
+1449 
-1460 RDYVNG
+1460 
-1466 TCQPCGMGGNGGDG
+1466 
-1480 GALIG
+1480 
-1485 IDGQDPTDP
+1485 
-1494 IYGFYFNPGAAGK
+1494 
-1507 GGTQATGGAGGDGP
+1507 
-1521 QGPDGMP
+1521 
-1528 GVLGVGGIGID
+1528 
-1539 GVYSLASGGGGGG
+1539 
-1552 YYGGGSGAGAD
+1552 
-1563 TGSGAAGAGGAGGSS
+1563 
-1578 YIDGVDNGVTLA
+1578 
-1590 GVRSGDGEIVIS
+1590 
-1602 YETLLLTQTA
+1602 
-1612 GLPSGSTFPVG
+1612 
-1623 TTTNTFVVTDGAG
+1623 
-1636 NTATCSFDVIVN
+1636 
-1648 DVEVPAITCP
+1648 
-1658 GNITQD
+1658 
-1664 NDPGICG
+1664 
-1671 AVITYT
+1671 
-1677 APVGT
+1677 
-1682 DNCSG
+1682 
-1687 STTVQTAGL
+1687 
-1696 ASGATFPVGTTTNTF
+1696 
-1711 VVTDASGNTATCS
+1711 SGNTIDSCS
-1724 FDITINDNEAPVANC
+1724 MDITINDNEAPVANC
-1739 AAPFTIQLDANGM
+1739 AAPFTVQLDANGM
-1752 ASITATDID
+1752 ASITAADVD

-1769 IASTSIDVTD
+1769 VASTSIDVTD

-1806 VVTVEDNVAPIAV
+1806 VVTVEDNVAPTAV
-1819 CQNITVY
+1819 CQNITVF
-1826 LDATGNVSIVAG
+1826 LDATGNVSIAAA
-1838 DVDGGSTDACGIANT
+1838 DVDGGSTDACGIATT

-1871 LTVTDVNGNTSTCI
+1871 LTVADVNGNTSTCI

-1892 DIPPTIACPADV
+1892 DIPPTIACPADITV
-1904 TANTD
+1904 NNDA
-1909 LGMCSAIVNFPMA
+1909 GMCGAIVNFPVA
-1922 IGFDNCS
+1922 AGFDNCS

-1942 AFPVGVNTVEFTAT
+1942 AFPVGVSTVEFTAT
-1956 DGSGNTAVC
+1956 DGSGNAEVC

-1995 ITAAD
+1995 IIAAD
-2000 VDGGSTDNCGIAS
+2000 VDGGSIDNCGIAS
-2013 MSVSPSTFDCS
+2013 LSVSPSTFDCS

-2069 PVTGTV
+2069 PVTGTI
-2075 TITGADVDGGS
+2075 TITGADLDGGS
-2086 TDACGIGSYDLDID
+2086 TDACGIDTYTLDID
-2100 TFDCSNIGDNTV
+2100 TFDCSNVGENTV

-2119 NGNVS
+2119 NGNIS

-2148 LGPDGTAM
+2148 LGADGTAT

-2163 ASNTDNCG
+2163 ASNTDNCDIG
-2171 IATVAVDINEFS
+2171 TIAVDITEFS
-2183 CADIGTPVTVQVF
+2183 CADIGAPITVQVF

-2208 AVVTVVDLLAPVLTC
+2208 AVVTVVDLLAPEITC
-2223 PADQTVDPGPGNLFY
+2223 PANQTVDPGAGNLFY
-2238 IVPDYFATG
+2238 ILPDYFATG

-2258 VTILSQSPAAGTPLS
+2258 VTILSQDPVAGTPLS

-2285 EYGNVSTCTFELTIE
+2285 EYGNISTCTFELTVMTV
-2300 SILGVGDHSNDFGSL
+2300 LGADDHNAGLGSV

-2320 PAKNTVTIGN
+2320 PAKHTVMIGN
-2330 PQSLSLESLSIF
+2330 PASLSLENLRIF
-2342 DIRGRMVKS
+2342 DIRGRMVKT
-2351 IDLRSMGTQ
+2351 IDLRNMGAE
-2360 KTIDVSEMAA
+2360 KAIDVSEMAS
-2370 ATYLVIIQGENGQT
+2370 ATYLVVIQSENGEI